1 MGKHRACGPGCT
13 GGVTRVPL
21 QALMMARTSIG
32 PLQEEIMKFR
42 IQAACLTTLAL
53 ASAASIPAAS
63 AQTRLSEQDQAWE
76 FLRQPA
82 TGLIAAVR
90 EATAK
95 YQDVNKAVMD
105 GYAPV
110 LGCVSSPDDG
120 VMGVHYLRLDL
131 LGDGAE
137 DAAHP
142 ELLVYEPMRD
152 GNMQLVAV
160 EYLTL
165 AENWDAAHTD
175 GSPPSLMGQLFDYTG
190 APNRFRLPAHYSLH
204 VWAWKYNPKGV
215 FSMWNPHVS
224 CAYFTPPD

>member
-1 MGKHRACGPGCT
+1 
-13 GGVTRVPL
+13 
-21 QALMMARTSIG
+21 
-32 PLQEEIMKFR
+32 MKFR
-42 IQAACLTTLAL
+42 IHTACLTTLAL
-53 ASAASIPAAS
+53 ALTASIPAAS
-63 AQTRLSEQDQAWE
+63 AQRSEQDRAWE

-120 VMGVHYLRLDL
+120 VMGVHYLKADL
-131 LGDGAE
+131 IGDGTE
-137 DAAHP
+137 DVAHP
-142 ELLVYEPMRD
+142 ELLVYEPLRN
-152 GNMQLVAV
+152 GHMQLVAV

-165 AENWDAAHTD
+165 AESWDGSHTD

-190 APNRFRLPAHYSLH
+190 APNRFRLPGHYSLH

-224 CAYFTPPD
+224 CAHFQPPT